1 MITCTNYEG
10 LNHVCKL
17 FSLVLKI
24 RKKWAESVRNRGM
37 IVFSSA
43 AGPRY
48 VIRSPPTRNLC
59 GSGETPRT
67 FININIHLLYYTIQ

>member
-24 RKKWAESVRNRGM
+24 KKKLGGVCAESGNDSFQFR
-37 IVFSSA
+37 
-43 AGPRY
+43 
-48 VIRSPPTRNLC
+48 C
-59 GSGETPRT
+59 GSAIRNPKSANAKSVRIG
-67 FININIHLLYYTIQ
+67 